1 MSGDENEYQFQSP
14 HVGFAPQ
21 VLPEVEA
28 IHILVDKTKRVCLS
42 RVHPHERHYI
52 HIAVVKEAPYVNFVV
67 KSLQRSRQRCTR
79 DRPRFQ
85 RTAMT

>member
-28 IHILVDKTKRVCLS
+28 IHILVDKTKRVYLS
-42 RVHPHERHYI
+42 RVHPHEWHHL
-52 HIAVVKEAPYVNFVV
+52 HISVVKKGARANFIV
-67 KSLQRSRQRCTR
+67 KPLQGDYQRHTGHVLWLQRTE
-79 DRPRFQ
+79 
-85 RTAMT
+85 MI